1 MNILKLY
8 HARWKQDVWDE
19 EGQIYPNRVIE
30 YFVQYER
37 ENHLVDQQLINRNG
51 YRTVAAHID
60 PLDNIIFDKLNGAI
74 SQIETIREF
83 DAVVHEFRP
92 WHDYE
97 KIERAWASKRAQG
110 YRFNDLNIRSRT
122 HHIVSLATRLR
133 MLDAP
138 LVKNSVIGNIPQLIT
153 LEMDGLV
160 PNLIPAAFY
169 TTKIT
174 ETIIKAYWAEKEDGL
189 LK

>member
-1 MNILKLY
+1 MGEWRLVESRCRFTGLPKVFGREYSQTQPNL
-8 HARWKQDVWDE
+8 ASADVDW
-19 EGQIYPNRVIE
+19 
-30 YFVQYER
+30 
-37 ENHLVDQQLINRNG
+37 
-51 YRTVAAHID
+51 T
-60 PLDNIIFDKLNGAI
+60 
-74 SQIETIREF
+74 EF

-189 LK
+189 L